1 MKTFQSLKKYLEE
14 RLVIAGSGKPYGQV
28 IFLAGGPGSGK
39 SFAVQNFINS
49 HNYKIFDPDAFKTPL
64 LKWNEITKKYP
75 ELLGRDQK
83 NPEDA
88 TFVHEFIKNKISL
101 EDKILNGL
109 FVSLTK
115 TDKSILPNII
125 FDKTFKDLGDLNRI
139 VPRLLQA
146 GYKKENMHLVWI
158 LTDYRIALQQ
168 NLTRDRTVPVT
179 ILIQS
184 HTGVAKTMT
193 TLLTDSYPYDMIN
206 GDAFVVLGGQ
216 DNTVFFKPPVDSPKT
231 RKMIAG
237 GVETPAPRIVKEFKY
252 IKVKDSGTKLKNNA
266 ALTRS
271 VMFWILKNSPD
282 KEIIKNY
289 LDNME

>member
-1 MKTFQSLKKYLEE
+1 M
-14 RLVIAGSGKPYGQV
+14 GK
-28 IFLAGGPGSGK
+28 
-39 SFAVQNFINS
+39 
-49 HNYKIFDPDAFKTPL
+49 
-64 LKWNEITKKYP
+64 
-75 ELLGRDQK
+75 DQK

-88 TFVHEFIKNKISL
+88 TFVHEFLKNKISL

-146 GYKKENMHLVWI
+146 GYKKENMHLVWV

-179 ILIQS
+179 ILIQA

-193 TLLTDSYPYDMIN
+193 TLLTDSYPYNMIN

-216 DNTVFFKPPVDSPKT
+216 DNTVFFKPPVDSPKK
-231 RKMIAG
+231 RKMVAG
-237 GVETPAPRIVKEFKY
+237 GAEIPVPRIVKHFEY
-252 IKVKDSGTKLKNNA
+252 IKVKDSGTKIKNDT

-289 LDNME
+289 LDSETQ